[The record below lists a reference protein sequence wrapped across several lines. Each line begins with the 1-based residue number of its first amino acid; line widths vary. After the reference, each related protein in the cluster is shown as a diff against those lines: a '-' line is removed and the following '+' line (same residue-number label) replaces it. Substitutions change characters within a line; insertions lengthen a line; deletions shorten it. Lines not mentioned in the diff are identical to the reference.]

1 MGLFDQFPYTNFHE
15 LNLDWIINEMKK
27 LREDF
32 DSLPDSIIEKLIA
45 NFRLG
50 NFINVRLLGAKGDGV
65 TDDTAIIQKAVDK
78 FKAVY
83 IPAGTYKIT
92 TLFINT
98 DNTILGENADSTIL
112 NGIVKTVGYDENTD
126 SNIAGGVHDAILCNL
141 SIIRGGLRMYGYR
154 NLLSHV
160 YIHKCDIGLISEWAT
175 YLGGVAETDEGNVGF
190 METIIDK
197 CRFYNNGKGVIW
209 KGPHD
214 SIFHDCWFYLNGDA
228 LSLEK
233 SEKYTATASIIN
245 NSHFYANS
253 KTACVDKAG
262 CYLFNTQIESTG
274 FNNPNGID
282 VYALNLASGGSRVVN
297 CFIFSNT
304 VGVALKMLSSDN
316 YISDCFLFNNATA
329 LECGGKRNDFS
340 VLLRNNTKTHDVLAL
355 DKTCNVSIKG
365 QLSQFSQP
373 AIRLISKTIP
383 TAADAEHAVV
393 NDTGSTVIIYQRGQG
408 ATFVKHGEQL
418 LSAQA
423 ANCIVLENGDS
434 IYYNDAV
441 PADWTWMPVNL

>member
-15 LNLDWIINEMKK
+15 LNLDWIIDEMKK

-32 DSLPDSIIEKLIA
+32 DSLPDAIIEKLIA
-45 NFRLG
+45 TFKPG
-50 NFINVRLLGAKGDGV
+50 NFINVKLLGAKGDGV
-65 TDDTAIIQKAVDK
+65 TDDTLIIQNAINKYK
-78 FKAVY
+78 SIF
-83 IPAGTYKIT
+83 IPAGTYKISSV
-92 TLFINT
+92 FINNDCT
-98 DNTILGENADSTIL
+98 VLGENSDSTIL
-112 NGIVKTVGYDENTD
+112 DGFVKTTEYENNVN
-126 SNIAGGVHDAILCNL
+126 SNLPGGVHDAILCNL
-141 SIIRGGLRMYGYR
+141 SIIHGGLRMYGYR

-160 YIHKCDIGLISEWAT
+160 YVHNCEQGLVSEWAT

-190 METIIDK
+190 METIVEK
-197 CRFYNNGKGVIW
+197 CRFYNNTIGVVW

-233 SEKYTATASIIN
+233 SEKYTATATIIN
-245 NSHFYANS
+245 NSHFYANR
-253 KTACVDKAG
+253 KTACVDNAG

-274 FNNPNGID
+274 FNNQTGTD
-282 VYALNLASGGSRVVN
+282 VCALNLAFGGSRVVN

-316 YISDCFLFNNATA
+316 YVNDCFLFNNATA
-329 LECGGKRNDFS
+329 LECGGQRNDFS
-340 VLLRNNTKTHDVLAL
+340 VLLKNNTKTHDVLAL

-393 NDTGSTVIIYQRGQG
+393 NDTGSTVIVYQRGQG
-408 ATFVKHGEQL
+408 STFVKHGEQL

-423 ANCIVLENGDS
+423 ANCIILENGDS
-434 IYYNDAV
+434 IYYNNAV

>member
-15 LNLDWIINEMKK
+15 LNLDWIIDEMKK

-32 DSLPDSIIEKLIA
+32 DSLPDAIIEKLIA
-45 NFRLG
+45 TFKPG
-50 NFINVRLLGAKGDGV
+50 NFINVKLLGAKGDGV
-65 TDDTAIIQKAVDK
+65 TDDTLIIQNALNKYK
-78 FKAVY
+78 SIF
-83 IPAGTYKIT
+83 IPAGTYKISSV
-92 TLFINT
+92 FINNDCT
-98 DNTILGENADSTIL
+98 VLGENSDSTIL
-112 NGIVKTVGYDENTD
+112 DGFVKTTGYEDNVN
-126 SNIAGGVHDAILCNL
+126 SNLPGGVHDAILCNL
-141 SIIRGGLRMYGYR
+141 SIIHGGLRMYGYR

-160 YIHKCDIGLISEWAT
+160 YVHNCEQALISEWAT
-175 YLGGVAETDEGNVGF
+175 YLGGVAETNEGNVGF
-190 METIIDK
+190 METIIEK
-197 CRFYNNGKGVIW
+197 CRFYNNTIGVVW

-233 SEKYTATASIIN
+233 SEKYTATATIIN

-253 KTACVDKAG
+253 KTACVDNAG

-282 VYALNLASGGSRVVN
+282 VCALNLASGSSRVVN

-329 LECGGKRNDFS
+329 LECRGQRNDFS
-340 VLLRNNTKTHDVLAL
+340 VLLRNNTKTHDMLAL

-373 AIRLISKTIP
+373 AIRLINKTIP
-383 TAADAEHAVV
+383 TAADAQHAVV
-393 NDTGSTVIIYQRGQG
+393 NDTGSTVIVYQRGQG
-408 ATFVKHGEQL
+408 ATFVRHGDQL

-423 ANCIVLENGDS
+423 ANCIILENGDS

>member
-15 LNLDWIINEMKK
+15 LNLDWIIDEMKK

-32 DSLPDSIIEKLIA
+32 NSLPVSIIDKLIA
-45 NFRLG
+45 NFKIG
-50 NFINVRLLGAKGDGV
+50 NFVNVKLLGAKGDGV
-65 TDDTAIIQKAVDK
+65 TDDTLVIQTALNRYKSI
-78 FKAVY
+78 F
-83 IPAGTYKIT
+83 IPAGTYKISN
-92 TLFINT
+92 LYFGN
-98 DNTILGENADSTIL
+98 DCTILGENSDSTVL
-112 NGIVKTVGYDENTD
+112 DGFVKTEGYEDNVN
-126 SNIAGGVHDAILCNL
+126 SNLPGGVHDAILCNL
-141 SIIRGGLRMYGYR
+141 SVINGGLRMYGYR

-160 YIHKCDIGLISEWAT
+160 YIHKCEQGLISEWAT

-190 METIIDK
+190 METIVEK
-197 CRFYNNGKGVIW
+197 CRFYNNTIGVVW
-209 KGPHD
+209 KGSHD
-214 SIFHDCWFYLNGDA
+214 SIFNDCWFYLNGDG

-233 SEKYTATASIIN
+233 SDKYTATACIVN
-245 NSHFYANS
+245 NCHFYANS
-253 KTACVDKAG
+253 KTACVDNAG
-262 CYLFNTQIESTG
+262 CYFFNTQFESTG
-274 FNNPNGID
+274 FNNQSGEN
-282 VYALNLASGGSRVVN
+282 VCALNLAYGGSRVAN
-297 CFIFSNT
+297 CFLFSNT

-316 YISDCFLFNNATA
+316 YVNNCFLFNNAKA
-329 LECGGKRNDFS
+329 LECRGQRNDFS

-355 DKTCNVSIKG
+355 DKTCNVNIKG
-365 QLSQFSQP
+365 QLAQFSQP
-373 AIRLISKTIP
+373 AIRLINKTIP

-408 ATFVKHGEQL
+408 ATFVKHGDQL

>member
-15 LNLDWIINEMKK
+15 LNLDWLIDEMKK

-32 DSLPDSIIEKLIA
+32 DSLPDAIIEKLIA
-45 NFRLG
+45 TFKPG
-50 NFINVRLLGAKGDGV
+50 NFINVKLLGAKGDGV
-65 TDDTAIIQKAVDK
+65 ADDTLVIQNALDKYKAI
-78 FKAVY
+78 F
-83 IPAGTYKIT
+83 IPAGTYKISCI
-92 TLFINT
+92 FIGNDCT
-98 DNTILGENADSTIL
+98 MLGENSDSTIL
-112 NGIVKTVGYDENTD
+112 DGFVKTTGYEDNVN
-126 SNIAGGVHDAILCNL
+126 SNLPSGVHDAILCNL
-141 SIIRGGLRMYGYR
+141 SIIHGGVRMYGYR

-160 YIHKCDIGLISEWAT
+160 SVHNCQQGLISEWST

-197 CRFYNNGKGVIW
+197 CRFYNNTNGVVW

-233 SEKYTATASIIN
+233 SEKYTATATIIN
-245 NSHFYANS
+245 NSHFYANR
-253 KTACVDKAG
+253 KTACVDNAG

-274 FNNPNGID
+274 FNNQSGTD
-282 VYALNLASGGSRVVN
+282 VCALNLAFGGSRVVN

-316 YISDCFLFNNATA
+316 YVNDCFLFNNATA
-329 LECGGKRNDFS
+329 LECRGQRNDFS

-393 NDTGSTVIIYQRGQG
+393 NDTGSTVIVYQRGQG
-408 ATFVKHGEQL
+408 ATFVKHGDQL

-423 ANCIVLENGDS
+423 ANCVILENGDS

>member
-1 MGLFDQFPYTNFHE
+1 MGLYDQFPYTNFHE

-27 LREDF
+27 LSEDF
-32 DSLPDSIIEKLIA
+32 DSLPNAIIEKLIA

-50 NFINVRLLGAKGDGV
+50 NFINVKLLGAKGDGV
-65 TDDTAIIQKAVDK
+65 ADDTAIIQNALNK

-83 IPAGTYKIT
+83 IPEGTYKIT

-112 NGIVKTVGYDENTD
+112 NGIVKTSGYDENTD

-141 SIIRGGLRMYGYR
+141 SIISGGLRMYGYR

-175 YLGGVAETDEGNVGF
+175 YLGGVAETNEGNVGF

-233 SEKYTATASIIN
+233 SEKYTATATIIN

-253 KTACVDKAG
+253 KTACTDNAG

-274 FNNPNGID
+274 FNNPNG
-282 VYALNLASGGSRVVN
+282 VNVCALNLAFGGSRVMN

-316 YISDCFLFNNATA
+316 YVNDCFLFNNATA
-329 LECGGKRNDFS
+329 LECRGQRNDFS

-355 DKTCNVSIKG
+355 DKTCNVNIKG

-373 AIRLISKTIP
+373 AMRLISKTIP
-383 TAADAEHAVV
+383 SVADAQHAVV
-393 NDTGSTVIIYQRGQG
+393 NDTGSTVIVYQRGQG
-408 ATFVKHGEQL
+408 ATFVKHGDQL

-434 IYYNDAV
+434 IYYNDTV

>member
-15 LNLDWIINEMKK
+15 LNLDWIIQEMKK

-32 DSLPDSIIEKLIA
+32 DSLPDAIIEKLIA
-45 NFRLG
+45 TFKPG
-50 NFINVRLLGAKGDGV
+50 NFINVKLLGAKGDGV
-65 TDDTAIIQKAVDK
+65 TDDTLIIQNALNKYK
-78 FKAVY
+78 SIF
-83 IPAGTYKIT
+83 IPAGTYKIGSI
-92 TLFINT
+92 FIGNDCT
-98 DNTILGENADSTIL
+98 VLGENSDSTIL
-112 NGIVKTVGYDENTD
+112 DGFVKTTGYEDNVN
-126 SNIAGGVHDAILCNL
+126 SNLPGGVHDAILCNL
-141 SIIRGGLRMYGYR
+141 SIIHGGLRMYGYR

-160 YIHKCDIGLISEWAT
+160 YVHNCEQGLVSEWAT
-175 YLGGVAETDEGNVGF
+175 YLGGVAETEEGNVGF
-190 METIIDK
+190 METIVDK
-197 CRFYNNGKGVIW
+197 CRFYNNTNGVVW

-214 SIFHDCWFYLNGDA
+214 SIFHDCWFYLNDDA

-253 KTACVDKAG
+253 KTACVDNAG

-274 FNNPNGID
+274 FNNPNGVD
-282 VYALNLASGGSRVVN
+282 VCALNLAFGGSRVVN

-316 YISDCFLFNNATA
+316 YVNDCFLFNNATA
-329 LECGGKRNDFS
+329 LECRGQRNDFS
-340 VLLRNNTKTHDVLAL
+340 VLLKNNTKTHDVLAL

-365 QLSQFSQP
+365 QLSQFSRP

-383 TAADAEHAVV
+383 SAADAQHAVV
-393 NDTGSTVIIYQRGQG
+393 NDTGSTVIVYQRGQG
-408 ATFVKHGEQL
+408 TTFVKHGEQL

>member
-15 LNLDWIINEMKK
+15 LNLDWIIDEMKK

-32 DSLPDSIIEKLIA
+32 NSLPDSIIDKLIA
-45 NFRLG
+45 NFKIG
-50 NFINVRLLGAKGDGV
+50 NFVNVKLLGAKGDGV
-65 TDDTAIIQKAVDK
+65 SDDTLVIQTALNRYKSI
-78 FKAVY
+78 F
-83 IPAGTYKIT
+83 IPAGTYKISN
-92 TLFINT
+92 LYIGN
-98 DNTILGENADSTIL
+98 DCTILGENSDSCIL
-112 NGIVKTVGYDENTD
+112 DGFVKTNGYEDNVN
-126 SNIAGGVHDAILCNL
+126 SNLPGGVHDAIMCNL
-141 SIIRGGLRMYGYR
+141 SIIHGGLRMYGYR

-160 YIHKCDIGLISEWAT
+160 YIHNCEQGLISEWAT

-190 METIIDK
+190 METIVEK
-197 CRFYNNGKGVIW
+197 CRFYNNTIGVIW

-253 KTACVDKAG
+253 KTACVDNAG

-274 FNNPNGID
+274 FNNQSGAD
-282 VYALNLASGGSRVVN
+282 VCALNLAFGSSRVVN
-297 CFIFSNT
+297 CFLFSNT

-316 YISDCFLFNNATA
+316 YINDCFLFNNATA
-329 LECGGKRNDFS
+329 LECRGQRNDFS
-340 VLLRNNTKTHDVLAL
+340 VLLRNNTKTHDVLAF
-355 DKTCNVSIKG
+355 DKTCNVNIKG

-383 TAADAEHAVV
+383 TAADAKHVVV
-393 NDTGSTVIIYQRGQG
+393 NDTGSTVIVYQRGQG
-408 ATFVKHGEQL
+408 ATFVKHGDQL

-423 ANCIVLENGDS
+423 ANCVVLENGDS

>member
-50 NFINVRLLGAKGDGV
+50 NFINVKLLGAKGDGV
-65 TDDTAIIQKAVDK
+65 SDDTSIIQKAIDK

-112 NGIVKTVGYDENTD
+112 NGIVKTAGYDENTD
-126 SNIAGGVHDAILCNL
+126 SNNAGGVHDAILCNL
-141 SIIRGGLRMYGYR
+141 SIIHGGLRMYGYR

-190 METIIDK
+190 METIVDK

-253 KTACVDKAG
+253 KTACVDNAG

-274 FNNPNGID
+274 FNNANGID
-282 VYALNLASGGSRVVN
+282 VCALNLASGGSRVVN

-304 VGVALKMLSSDN
+304 VGVSLKMLSSDN
-316 YISDCFLFNNATA
+316 YINDCFLFNNATA
-329 LECGGKRNDFS
+329 LECRGQRNDFS

-373 AIRLISKTIP
+373 AIRIISKNIP
-383 TAADAEHAVV
+383 TDADAEHAVV
-393 NDTGSTVIIYQRGQG
+393 NDTGSTVIVYQRGQG
-408 ATFVKHGEQL
+408 ATFVKHGDQL

-423 ANCIVLENGDS
+423 ANCVILENGDS

>member
-1 MGLFDQFPYTNFHE
+1 MGLFNQFPYTNFHE
-15 LNLDWIINEMKK
+15 LNLDWIIDEMKK

-32 DSLPDSIIEKLIA
+32 DSLPDVIIEKLIA
-45 NFRLG
+45 IFKLG
-50 NFINVRLLGAKGDGV
+50 NFVNVKLLGAKGDGV
-65 TDDTAIIQKAVDK
+65 TDDTLVIQNALDKYKAI
-78 FKAVY
+78 F
-83 IPAGTYKIT
+83 IPAGTYKISSV
-92 TLFINT
+92 FISNDCT
-98 DNTILGENADSTIL
+98 MLGENSDSTIL
-112 NGIVKTVGYDENTD
+112 DGFVKTTGYEDNVN
-126 SNIAGGVHDAILCNL
+126 SNLPGGVHDAILCNL
-141 SIIRGGLRMYGYR
+141 SIIHGGLRMYGYR

-160 YIHKCDIGLISEWAT
+160 YVHNCEQGLISEWST

-190 METIIDK
+190 METIIEK
-197 CRFYNNGKGVIW
+197 CRFYNNTNGVVW

-233 SEKYTATASIIN
+233 SEKYTATATIIN
-245 NSHFYANS
+245 NSHFYANR
-253 KTACVDKAG
+253 KTACVDNAG

-274 FNNPNGID
+274 FNNQSGTD
-282 VYALNLASGGSRVVN
+282 VCALNLAFGGSRVAN

-316 YISDCFLFNNATA
+316 YVNDCFLFNNATA
-329 LECGGKRNDFS
+329 LECRGQRNDFS
-340 VLLRNNTKTHDVLAL
+340 VLLKNNTKTHDVLAL
-355 DKTCNVSIKG
+355 DKTCDVNIKG
-365 QLSQFSQP
+365 QLSQFSRP
-373 AIRLISKTIP
+373 AIRLIAKTIP

-408 ATFVKHGEQL
+408 ATFVKHGDQL

-423 ANCIVLENGDS
+423 ANCVVLENGDS

>member
-1 MGLFDQFPYTNFHE
+1 MGLYDQFPYTNFHE

-32 DSLPDSIIEKLIA
+32 DSLPDSIIEKLLA

-50 NFINVRLLGAKGDGV
+50 NFINVKLLGAKGDGV
-65 TDDTAIIQKAVDK
+65 TDDTAIIQNALDK
-78 FKAVY
+78 FKSVF

-112 NGIVKTVGYDENTD
+112 KGIVKTAGYDENTD

-141 SIIRGGLRMYGYR
+141 SIISGGLRMYGYR

-253 KTACVDKAG
+253 KTACVDNAG

-274 FNNPNGID
+274 FNNPNGVD
-282 VYALNLASGGSRVVN
+282 VCALNLAFGGSRVVN
-297 CFIFSNT
+297 CFIFSNS

-316 YISDCFLFNNATA
+316 YVNGCFLFNNATA
-329 LECGGKRNDFS
+329 LECRGQRNDFS
-340 VLLRNNTKTHDVLAL
+340 VLLKNNTKTHDVLAL

-365 QLSQFSQP
+365 QLSQFSRP

-383 TAADAEHAVV
+383 SAADAQHAVV
-393 NDTGSTVIIYQRGQG
+393 NDTGSTVIVYQRGQG
-408 ATFVKHGEQL
+408 STFVKHGDQL

>member
-1 MGLFDQFPYTNFHE
+1 MGLYDQFPYTNFHE
-15 LNLDWIINEMKK
+15 LNLDWLIGEMKK
-27 LREDF
+27 LKEDF
-32 DSLPDSIIEKLIA
+32 NKLPDEIIEKLLA

-50 NFINVRLLGAKGDGV
+50 NFINVKLLGAKGDGIA
-65 TDDTAIIQKAVDK
+65 DDTAIIQKALDK
-78 FKAVY
+78 FKAVF

-112 NGIVKTVGYDENTD
+112 KGIVKTTGYDENTD

-141 SIIRGGLRMYGYR
+141 SIISGGLRMYGYR

-190 METIIDK
+190 METIVDK

-253 KTACVDKAG
+253 KTACVDNAG

-274 FNNPNGID
+274 FNNPNGVD
-282 VYALNLASGGSRVVN
+282 VCALNLAFGSSRVVN

-316 YISDCFLFNNATA
+316 YVNDCFLFNNATA
-329 LECGGKRNDFS
+329 LECRGQRNDFS
-340 VLLRNNTKTHDVLAL
+340 VLLKNNTKTHDVLAL

-373 AIRLISKTIP
+373 AVRLINKTIP
-383 TAADAEHAVV
+383 SAADAQHAVV

-423 ANCIVLENGDS
+423 ANCVVLENGDS

>member
-15 LNLDWIINEMKK
+15 LNLDWIIEEMKK

-32 DSLPDSIIEKLIA
+32 NNLPEEIIEKLLA

-50 NFINVRLLGAKGDGV
+50 NFINVKLLGAKGDGIA
-65 TDDTAIIQKAVDK
+65 DDTAIIQNALDK
-78 FKAVY
+78 FKAVF

-112 NGIVKTVGYDENTD
+112 KGIVKTAGYDENTD

-141 SIIRGGLRMYGYR
+141 SIISGGLRMYGYR

-160 YIHKCDIGLISEWAT
+160 YIHKCDIGLISEWST

-253 KTACVDKAG
+253 KTACVDNAG

-274 FNNPNGID
+274 FNNPNGVD
-282 VYALNLASGGSRVVN
+282 VCALNLAFGSSRVVN
-297 CFIFSNT
+297 CFLFSNT

-316 YISDCFLFNNATA
+316 YVNDCFLFNNATA
-329 LECGGKRNDFS
+329 MECRGQRNDFS

-355 DKTCNVSIKG
+355 DKTCNVNIKG

-383 TAADAEHAVV
+383 TAADAQHAVV
-393 NDTGSTVIIYQRGQG
+393 NDTGSTVIVYQRGQG
-408 ATFVKHGEQL
+408 ATFVKHGDQL

-423 ANCIVLENGDS
+423 ANCVVLENGDS

-441 PADWTWMPVNL
+441 PADWTWMPINL

>member
-1 MGLFDQFPYTNFHE
+1 MGLYDQFPYTNFHE
-15 LNLDWIINEMKK
+15 LNLDWLIGEMKK

-32 DSLPDSIIEKLIA
+32 NNLPENIIEKLIA

-50 NFINVRLLGAKGDGV
+50 NFINVKLLGAKGDGIA
-65 TDDTAIIQKAVDK
+65 DDTAIIQNALDK
-78 FKAVY
+78 FKAVF

-112 NGIVKTVGYDENTD
+112 NGIVKTSGYDENTD

-141 SIIRGGLRMYGYR
+141 SIISGGLRMYGYR

-175 YLGGVAETDEGNVGF
+175 YLGGVAETVEGNVGF
-190 METIIDK
+190 METIVDK

-253 KTACVDKAG
+253 KTACVDNAG

-274 FNNPNGID
+274 FNNPNGVD
-282 VYALNLASGGSRVVN
+282 VCALNLAFGGSRVVN

-316 YISDCFLFNNATA
+316 YVNDCFLFNNATA
-329 LECGGKRNDFS
+329 LECRGQRNDFS

-373 AIRLISKTIP
+373 AIRIISKNKP

-393 NDTGSTVIIYQRGQG
+393 NDTGSTVIVYQRGQG
-408 ATFVKHGEQL
+408 STFVKHGDQL

-423 ANCIVLENGDS
+423 ANCVILENGDS

>member
-1 MGLFDQFPYTNFHE
+1 MGLYDQFPYTNFHE
-15 LNLDWIINEMKK
+15 LNLDWLIGEMKK
-27 LREDF
+27 LKEDF
-32 DSLPDSIIEKLIA
+32 NNLP

-50 NFINVRLLGAKGDGV
+50 NFVNVKLLGAKGDGIA
-65 TDDTAIIQKAVDK
+65 DDTAVIQNALNK
-78 FKAVY
+78 FKAVFL
-83 IPAGTYKIT
+83 PAGTYKIT
-92 TLFINT
+92 ALNINT

-112 NGIVKTVGYDENTD
+112 NGIVQTAGYDENTD

-190 METIIDK
+190 METIVDK

-253 KTACVDKAG
+253 KTACVDNAG

-282 VYALNLASGGSRVVN
+282 VCALNLAFGGSRVVN

-316 YISDCFLFNNATA
+316 YINDCFLFNNATA
-329 LECGGKRNDFS
+329 LECRGQRNDFS
-340 VLLRNNTKTHDVLAL
+340 VLLKNNTKTHDVLAL

-365 QLSQFSQP
+365 QLSLFSQP
-373 AIRLISKTIP
+373 ATRLISKTIP
-383 TAADAEHAVV
+383 TAADAQHAVV
-393 NDTGSTVIIYQRGQG
+393 NDTGSTVIVYQRGQG
-408 ATFVKHGEQL
+408 ATFVKHGDQL

-423 ANCIVLENGDS
+423 ANCVVLENGDS
-434 IYYNDAV
+434 IYYNNAV

>member
-15 LNLDWIINEMKK
+15 LNLDWIIEEMKK

-32 DSLPDSIIEKLIA
+32 NNLPEEIIEKLLA

-50 NFINVRLLGAKGDGV
+50 NFINVKLLGAKGDGIA
-65 TDDTAIIQKAVDK
+65 DDTAIIQNALDK
-78 FKAVY
+78 FKAVF

-112 NGIVKTVGYDENTD
+112 NGIVKTSGYDENTD

-141 SIIRGGLRMYGYR
+141 SIISGGLRMYGYR

-160 YIHKCDIGLISEWAT
+160 YIHKCDIGLMSEWAT

-190 METIIDK
+190 METIVDK

-233 SEKYTATASIIN
+233 SDKYTATASIIN

-253 KTACVDKAG
+253 KTACVDNAG

-274 FNNPNGID
+274 FNNPNGVD
-282 VYALNLASGGSRVVN
+282 VSALNLAFGGSRVVN
-297 CFIFSNT
+297 CFLFSNT

-316 YISDCFLFNNATA
+316 YVNDCFLFNNATA
-329 LECGGKRNDFS
+329 LECRGQRNDFS
-340 VLLRNNTKTHDVLAL
+340 VFLRNNTKTHDVLAL
-355 DKTCNVSIKG
+355 DKTCNVNIKG
-365 QLSQFSQP
+365 QLSLFSQP

-383 TAADAEHAVV
+383 SAADAEHAVV
-393 NDTGSTVIIYQRGQG
+393 NDTGSTVIVYQRGQG

>member
-15 LNLDWIINEMKK
+15 LNLDWIIDEMKK

-32 DSLPDSIIEKLIA
+32 NSLPDSIIDKLIA
-45 NFRLG
+45 NFKIG
-50 NFINVRLLGAKGDGV
+50 NFVNVKLLGAKGDGV
-65 TDDTAIIQKAVDK
+65 SDDTLVIQTALNRYKSI
-78 FKAVY
+78 F
-83 IPAGTYKIT
+83 IPAGTYKISN
-92 TLFINT
+92 LYIGNEC
-98 DNTILGENADSTIL
+98 TILGENSDSCIL
-112 NGIVKTVGYDENTD
+112 NGFVKTNGYEDNVN
-126 SNIAGGVHDAILCNL
+126 SNLPGGVHDTIMCNL
-141 SIIRGGLRMYGYR
+141 SIIHGGLRMYGYR

-160 YIHKCDIGLISEWAT
+160 YIHNCEQGLISEWAT

-190 METIIDK
+190 METIVEK
-197 CRFYNNGKGVIW
+197 CRFYNNTIGVIW

-253 KTACVDKAG
+253 KTACVDNAG
-262 CYLFNTQIESTG
+262 CYLFNTQFESTG
-274 FNNPNGID
+274 FNNQSGAD
-282 VYALNLASGGSRVVN
+282 VCALNLAFGGSRVVN
-297 CFIFSNT
+297 CFLFSNT

-316 YISDCFLFNNATA
+316 YINDCFLFNNATA
-329 LECGGKRNDFS
+329 LECRGQRNDFS

-355 DKTCNVSIKG
+355 DKTCNVNIKG

-383 TAADAEHAVV
+383 TAADAKHAVV
-393 NDTGSTVIIYQRGQG
+393 NDTGSTVIVYQRGQG
-408 ATFVKHGEQL
+408 ATFVKHGDQL

-423 ANCIVLENGDS
+423 ANCVVLENGDS

>member
-1 MGLFDQFPYTNFHE
+1 MGLYNQFPYTNFHE

-32 DSLPDSIIEKLIA
+32 DSLPNAIIEKLIA

-50 NFINVRLLGAKGDGV
+50 NFINVKLLGAKGDGV
-65 TDDTAIIQKAVDK
+65 TDDTAIIQNALNK

-83 IPAGTYKIT
+83 IPEGTYKIT

-112 NGIVKTVGYDENTD
+112 NGIVKTSGYDENTD

-141 SIIRGGLRMYGYR
+141 SIIGGGLRMYGYR

-175 YLGGVAETDEGNVGF
+175 YLGGVAETNEGNVGF
-190 METIIDK
+190 METIVDK

-253 KTACVDKAG
+253 KTACVDNAG
-262 CYLFNTQIESTG
+262 CYLFDTQIESTG
-274 FNNPNGID
+274 FNNPNGVD
-282 VYALNLASGGSRVVN
+282 VCALNLANGGSRVVN

-304 VGVALKMLSSDN
+304 AGVALKMLSSDN
-316 YISDCFLFNNATA
+316 YVNDCFLFNNATA
-329 LECGGKRNDFS
+329 LECRGQRNDFS

-373 AIRLISKTIP
+373 AIRLISKTLP
-383 TAADAEHAVV
+383 TSADAQHAVV

-408 ATFVKHGEQL
+408 ATFVKHGDQL

-441 PADWTWMPVNL
+441 PTDWTWMPLNL

>member
-1 MGLFDQFPYTNFHE
+1 MGLFNQFPYTNFHE
-15 LNLDWIINEMKK
+15 LNLDWIIDEMKK

-32 DSLPDSIIEKLIA
+32 DSLPDVIIEKLIA
-45 NFRLG
+45 IFKLG
-50 NFINVRLLGAKGDGV
+50 NFVNVKLLGAKGDGV
-65 TDDTAIIQKAVDK
+65 TDDTLVIQNALDKYKAI
-78 FKAVY
+78 F
-83 IPAGTYKIT
+83 IPAGTYKIST
-92 TLFINT
+92 VFISNDCT
-98 DNTILGENADSTIL
+98 MLGENSDSTIL
-112 NGIVKTVGYDENTD
+112 DGFVKTTGYEDNVN
-126 SNIAGGVHDAILCNL
+126 SNLPGGVHDAILCNL
-141 SIIRGGLRMYGYR
+141 SIIHGGLRMYGYR

-160 YIHKCDIGLISEWAT
+160 YVHNCEQGLISEWST

-190 METIIDK
+190 METIIEK
-197 CRFYNNGKGVIW
+197 CRFYNNTNGVVW

-233 SEKYTATASIIN
+233 SEKYTATATIIN
-245 NSHFYANS
+245 NSHFYANR
-253 KTACVDKAG
+253 KTACVDNAG

-274 FNNPNGID
+274 FNNQSGTD
-282 VYALNLASGGSRVVN
+282 VCALNLAFGGSRVVN

-316 YISDCFLFNNATA
+316 YVNDCFLFNNATA
-329 LECGGKRNDFS
+329 LECRGQRNDFS
-340 VLLRNNTKTHDVLAL
+340 VLLKNNTKTHDVLAL
-355 DKTCNVSIKG
+355 DKTCDVNIKG
-365 QLSQFSQP
+365 QLSQFSRP
-373 AIRLISKTIP
+373 AIRLITKTIP

-393 NDTGSTVIIYQRGQG
+393 NDTGSTVAVYQRGQG
-408 ATFVKHGEQL
+408 ATFVKHGNQL

-441 PADWTWMPVNL
+441 PADWTWMPINL

>member
-1 MGLFDQFPYTNFHE
+1 MGLYDQFPYTNFHE
-15 LNLDWIINEMKK
+15 LNLDWLIGEMKK
-27 LREDF
+27 LKEDF
-32 DSLPDSIIEKLIA
+32 NNLPDEIIEKLLA
-45 NFRLG
+45 NFKIT
-50 NFINVRLLGAKGDGV
+50 NFVNVKLLGAKGDGV
-65 TDDTAIIQKAVDK
+65 TNDTAAIQNALDKYKAI
-78 FKAVY
+78 F
-83 IPAGTYKIT
+83 IPAGTYKIDS
-92 TLFINT
+92 LYISN
-98 DNTILGENADSTIL
+98 DCTIIGENSDSTLI
-112 NGIVKTVGYDENTD
+112 NGLIKTASYEDLVN
-126 SNIAGGVHDAILCNL
+126 SNIPGGVHDAILCNL
-141 SIIRGGLRMYGYR
+141 SITHGGLRMYGYR

-160 YIHKCDIGLISEWAT
+160 YIHNCEQGFVSEWAT

-190 METIIDK
+190 METIVDK
-197 CRFYNNGKGVIW
+197 CRFYNNEKGVIW

-214 SIFHDCWFYLNGDA
+214 SIFHDCWFYLNGVA

-253 KTACVDKAG
+253 ETACVDNAG

-274 FNNPNGID
+274 FNNPSGVD
-282 VYALNLASGGSRVVN
+282 VCALNLANGGSRVVN

-316 YISDCFLFNNATA
+316 YVNDCFLFNNATA
-329 LECGGKRNDFS
+329 LECRGQKNDFS

-355 DKTCNVSIKG
+355 DKTCNVNIKG

-373 AIRLISKTIP
+373 AIRIISKTIP

-393 NDTGSTVIIYQRGQG
+393 NDSGSTVIVYQRGQG
-408 ATFVKHGEQL
+408 ATFVKHGDQL
-418 LSAQA
+418 LTAQA

-441 PADWTWMPVNL
+441 PEDWTWMPVNL

>member
-1 MGLFDQFPYTNFHE
+1 MGLFNQFPYTNFHE
-15 LNLDWIINEMKK
+15 LNLDWIIDEMKK

-32 DSLPDSIIEKLIA
+32 DSLPDVIIEKLIA
-45 NFRLG
+45 IFKLG
-50 NFINVRLLGAKGDGV
+50 NFVNVKLLGAKGDGV
-65 TDDTAIIQKAVDK
+65 TDDTLVIQNALDKYKAI
-78 FKAVY
+78 F
-83 IPAGTYKIT
+83 IPAGTYKISSV
-92 TLFINT
+92 FISNDCT
-98 DNTILGENADSTIL
+98 MLGENSDSTIL
-112 NGIVKTVGYDENTD
+112 DGFVKTTGYEDNVN
-126 SNIAGGVHDAILCNL
+126 SNLPGGVHDAILCNL
-141 SIIRGGLRMYGYR
+141 SIIHGGLRMYGYR

-160 YIHKCDIGLISEWAT
+160 YVHNCEQGLISEWST

-190 METIIDK
+190 METIIEK
-197 CRFYNNGKGVIW
+197 CRFYNNTNGAVW

-233 SEKYTATASIIN
+233 SEKYTATATIIN
-245 NSHFYANS
+245 NSHFYANR
-253 KTACVDKAG
+253 KTACVDNAG

-274 FNNPNGID
+274 FNNQSGTD
-282 VYALNLASGGSRVVN
+282 VCALHLAFGGSRVVN

-316 YISDCFLFNNATA
+316 YVNDCFLFNNATA
-329 LECGGKRNDFS
+329 LECGGQRNDFS
-340 VLLRNNTKTHDVLAL
+340 VVLKNNTKTHDVLAL
-355 DKTCNVSIKG
+355 DKTCDVNIKG
-365 QLSQFSQP
+365 QLSQFSRP
-373 AIRLISKTIP
+373 AIRLIAKTIP

-393 NDTGSTVIIYQRGQG
+393 NDTGSTVVVYQRGQG
-408 ATFVKHGEQL
+408 ATFVKHGDQL

-423 ANCIVLENGDS
+423 ANCIILENGDS

>member
-15 LNLDWIINEMKK
+15 LNLDWLIGEMKK
-27 LREDF
+27 LKEDF
-32 DSLPDSIIEKLIA
+32 NNLPEEIIEKLLA
-45 NFRLG
+45 NFKLG
-50 NFINVRLLGAKGDGV
+50 NFINVKLLGAKGDGIA
-65 TDDTAIIQKAVDK
+65 DDTAIIQNALDKYKAI
-78 FKAVY
+78 F
-83 IPAGTYKIT
+83 IPAGTYKISSI
-92 TLFINT
+92 FIGNDCT
-98 DNTILGENADSTIL
+98 MLGENSDSTIL
-112 NGIVKTVGYDENTD
+112 DGFVKTTGYEDNVD
-126 SNIAGGVHDAILCNL
+126 SNLPGGVHDAILCNL
-141 SIIRGGLRMYGYR
+141 TIIHGGLRMYGYR
-154 NLLSHV
+154 NLLTHV
-160 YIHKCDIGLISEWAT
+160 YVHNCEQGLISEWAT

-190 METIIDK
+190 METIVDK

-253 KTACVDKAG
+253 KTACVDNAG

-274 FNNPNGID
+274 FSNPNGVD
-282 VYALNLASGGSRVVN
+282 VCALNLASGGSRVVN

-316 YISDCFLFNNATA
+316 YVNDCFLFNNATA
-329 LECGGKRNDFS
+329 LECRGQRNDFS
-340 VLLRNNTKTHDVLAL
+340 ALLKNNTKTHDVLRF

-383 TAADAEHAVV
+383 SAADAQHEVV
-393 NDTGSTVIIYQRGQG
+393 NDTGSTVIVYQRGQG
-408 ATFVKHGEQL
+408 STFVKHGDQL

-441 PADWTWMPVNL
+441 PVDWTWMPVNL

>member
-15 LNLDWIINEMKK
+15 LNLDWIIDEMKK

-32 DSLPDSIIEKLIA
+32 DSLPDEIIEKLIA
-45 NFRLG
+45 TFKPG
-50 NFINVRLLGAKGDGV
+50 NFINVKLLGAKGDGV
-65 TDDTAIIQKAVDK
+65 TDDTLIIQNALNKYKAI
-78 FKAVY
+78 F
-83 IPAGTYKIT
+83 IPAGTYKISSV
-92 TLFINT
+92 FISNDCT
-98 DNTILGENADSTIL
+98 VLGENSDSTIL
-112 NGIVKTVGYDENTD
+112 DGFVKTTGYEDNVN
-126 SNIAGGVHDAILCNL
+126 SNLPGGVHDAILCNL

-160 YIHKCDIGLISEWAT
+160 YVHNCEQGLISEWAT

-190 METIIDK
+190 METIVEK
-197 CRFYNNGKGVIW
+197 CRFYNNTIGVVW

-214 SIFHDCWFYLNGDA
+214 SIFHDCLFYLNGDA

-233 SEKYTATASIIN
+233 SEKYTATATIIN

-253 KTACVDKAG
+253 KTACVDNAG
-262 CYLFNTQIESTG
+262 CYLFNTQFESTG
-274 FNNPNGID
+274 FNNQSGTD
-282 VYALNLASGGSRVVN
+282 VCALNLAFGGSRVVN

-316 YISDCFLFNNATA
+316 YVNDCFLFNNATA
-329 LECGGKRNDFS
+329 LECRGQRNDFS

-393 NDTGSTVIIYQRGQG
+393 NDTGSTVIVYQRGQG
-408 ATFVKHGEQL
+408 ATFVKHGDQL

-423 ANCIVLENGDS
+423 ANCVILENGDS

>member
-15 LNLDWIINEMKK
+15 LNLDWVINEIKK

-32 DSLPDSIIEKLIA
+32 DSLPDAIIEKLIA
-45 NFRLG
+45 TFKPG
-50 NFINVRLLGAKGDGV
+50 NFINVKLLGAKGDGV
-65 TDDTAIIQKAVDK
+65 TDDTLIIQNALNKYK
-78 FKAVY
+78 SIF
-83 IPAGTYKIT
+83 IPAGTYKISSV
-92 TLFINT
+92 FINNDCT
-98 DNTILGENADSTIL
+98 VLGENSDSTIL
-112 NGIVKTVGYDENTD
+112 DGFVKTTGYEDNVN
-126 SNIAGGVHDAILCNL
+126 SNLPGGVHDAILCNL
-141 SIIRGGLRMYGYR
+141 SIIHGGLRMYGYR

-160 YIHKCDIGLISEWAT
+160 YVHNCEQGLVSEWST

-190 METIIDK
+190 METIVEK
-197 CRFYNNGKGVIW
+197 CRFYNNTIGVVW

-214 SIFHDCWFYLNGDA
+214 SVFHDCWFYLNGDA

-253 KTACVDKAG
+253 KKACVDNAG

-282 VYALNLASGGSRVVN
+282 VCALNLASGGSRVVN

-329 LECGGKRNDFS
+329 LECRGQRNDFS

-393 NDTGSTVIIYQRGQG
+393 NDTGSTVIVYQRGQG

-441 PADWTWMPVNL
+441 PADWTWMPVSL

>member
-1 MGLFDQFPYTNFHE
+1 MELFNQFPYTNFHE
-15 LNLDWIINEMKK
+15 LNLDWIIDEMKK

-32 DSLPDSIIEKLIA
+32 DSLPDVIIEKLIA
-45 NFRLG
+45 IFKLG
-50 NFINVRLLGAKGDGV
+50 NFVNVKLLGAKGDGV
-65 TDDTAIIQKAVDK
+65 TDDTLVIQNALDKYKAI
-78 FKAVY
+78 F
-83 IPAGTYKIT
+83 IPAGTYKISSV
-92 TLFINT
+92 FISNDCT
-98 DNTILGENADSTIL
+98 MLGENSDSTIL
-112 NGIVKTVGYDENTD
+112 DGFVKTTGYEDNVN
-126 SNIAGGVHDAILCNL
+126 SNLPGGVHDAILCNL
-141 SIIRGGLRMYGYR
+141 SIIHGGLRMYGYR

-160 YIHKCDIGLISEWAT
+160 YVHNCEQGLISEWST

-190 METIIDK
+190 METIIEK
-197 CRFYNNGKGVIW
+197 CRFYNNTNGVVW

-233 SEKYTATASIIN
+233 SEKYTATATIIN
-245 NSHFYANS
+245 NSHFYANR
-253 KTACVDKAG
+253 KTACVDNAG

-274 FNNPNGID
+274 FNNQSGTD
-282 VYALNLASGGSRVVN
+282 VCALNLAFGGSRVVN

-316 YISDCFLFNNATA
+316 YVNDCFLFNNATA
-329 LECGGKRNDFS
+329 LECRGQRNDFS
-340 VLLRNNTKTHDVLAL
+340 VLLKNNTKTHDVLAL
-355 DKTCNVSIKG
+355 DKTCDVDIKG
-365 QLSQFSQP
+365 QLSQFSRP
-373 AIRLISKTIP
+373 AIRLITKTIP

-393 NDTGSTVIIYQRGQG
+393 NDTGSTVIVYQRGQG
-408 ATFVKHGEQL
+408 ATFVKHGDQL

-423 ANCIVLENGDS
+423 ANCIILENGDS